1 MPVEVAAQDQMMAN
15 KRPTPIVRDADAL
28 LLRGMEALE
37 FNRID
42 EAVGVLRQAAE
53 LAPDSHDVQLI
64 FGVALMRAME
74 MYPAI
79 AALETAIALDPQS
92 FFAHFRIAE
101 AYMRMGVPS
110 RAKEYLDTAMQI
122 SVTPEQRQMVRELA
136 SLEARRA
143 PTRVWRP
150 DFLTRLSKRTPKT

>member
-1 MPVEVAAQDQMMAN
+1 MAN

-28 LLRGMEALE
+28 LRRGMEALE
-37 FNRID
+37 FDRID

-53 LAPDSHDVQLI
+53 IAPDSHDVQLI
-64 FGVALMRAME
+64 YGVALMRAME

-79 AALETAIALDPQS
+79 AALEAAIALDPQS

-101 AYMRMGVPS
+101 AYMRVGVPS

-122 SVTPEQRQMVRELA
+122 SVTPEQRKMVRELA
-136 SLEARRA
+136 SLEAKRA
-143 PTRVWRP
+143 PLRVWRP
-150 DFLTRLSKRTPKT
+150 DFVGLLRKKAPPK